1 MSIKKMGIAGVIGT
15 LLLAGNA
22 SAEETLRVLLEGH
35 STSDSIKALLPEF
48 EKETGIKVQAEI
60 VPYNDLTSKA
70 LLAFSSHSGRYD
82 VVMDDWVHAVGYASA
97 GYITPVDKWMKS
109 DTKFYNKADL
119 VPSYADTLRYKD
131 AYYGLPV
138 YGESTFLMYRKD
150 LFEQYGIAVPK
161 TFDELTAAAKTIKE
175 KTNGQVAGITL
186 RGAQGIQNTF
196 AWAAFLWGYGGQWI
210 DSNGKSA
217 ISSPEAIAAT
227 NAFVNILKNYGP
239 IGAANFGWQ
248 ENRLVFQQ
256 GKAAMTID
264 STVNGGFNEDPKQ
277 SSVVGK
283 VGYAPVPAQPGDHPG
298 NSGAL
303 QVHGMFINSDSKHQ
317 DAAWKFISWATASQ
331 TQMKSV
337 ELNPNA
343 GVSSLSAINSDAFA
357 QRYGAFKDG
366 MLAALK
372 NGNAKYLPTVPQATQ
387 IINITGIALSEAL
400 AGTQSVESALKAANT
415 RNNKALSR

>member
-1 MSIKKMGIAGVIGT
+1 MKIKNIGMAGALGA
-15 LLLAGNA
+15 LLLANQTYA
-22 SAEETLRVLLEGH
+22 QETIRVLLEGH

-48 EKETGIKVQAEI
+48 EKQTGIQVEAEI
-60 VPYNDLTSKA
+60 VPYSDLTSKA

-109 DTKFYNKADL
+109 DTAFFDAADF
-119 VPSYADTLRYKD
+119 VKSYADTLHYK
-131 AYYGLPV
+131 ASTYGLPV

-150 LFEQYGIAVPK
+150 LFQQYGIAVPK
-161 TFDELTAAAKTIKE
+161 TFDELTAAAKTIKQ
-175 KTNGQVAGITL
+175 KSGGKMAGITL

-210 DSNGKSA
+210 DNGKSA
-217 ISSPEAIAAT
+217 IASPQAVEAT
-227 NAFVNILKNYGP
+227 KAFVNILKNYGP

-264 STVNGGFNEDPKQ
+264 STVNGGFNEDPKE
-277 SSVVGK
+277 STVVGK
-283 VGYAPVPAQPGDHPG
+283 VGYAPVPAQPGEHPG

-303 QVHGMFINSDSKHQ
+303 QVHGLYIASASKHQ
-317 DAAWKFISWATASQ
+317 DAAWKFISWATDKQ

-357 QRYGAFKDG
+357 KRYGAFKDG

-372 NGNAKYLPTVPQATQ
+372 KGNARYLPTVPQATQ
-387 IINITGIALSEAL
+387 IINNTGIALSQAL
-400 AGTQSVESALKAANT
+400 AGTQTVESALQQANS
-415 RNNKALSR
+415 RNDKALAR

>member
-1 MSIKKMGIAGVIGT
+1 MSIKKIGIAGIIGT
-15 LLLAGNA
+15 LLMAGNA
-22 SAEETLRVLLEGH
+22 SAQETLRVLLEGH

-48 EKETGIKVQAEI
+48 EKQTGIKVQAEI
-60 VPYNDLTSKA
+60 VPYSDLTSKA

-97 GYITPVDKWMKS
+97 GYITPVDQWMES
-109 DTKFYNKADL
+109 DTAFYDGADF
-119 VPSYADTLRYKD
+119 VKSYADTLRYKYG
-131 AYYGLPV
+131 YYGLPV

-175 KTNGQVAGITL
+175 KTEGKVAGITL

-196 AWAAFLWGYGGQWI
+196 AWASFLWGYGGQWI
-210 DSNGKSA
+210 DDNGKSA
-217 ISSPEAIAAT
+217 ITSPQAVEAT
-227 NAFVNILKNYGP
+227 KSFVNILKNYGP

-264 STVNGGFNEDPKQ
+264 STVNGGFNEDPKE
-277 SSVVGK
+277 STVVGK
-283 VGYAPVPAQPGDHPG
+283 VGYAPVPVQPGDHPG

-303 QVHGMFINSDSKHQ
+303 QVHGLYISSDSKKQ
-317 DAAWKFISWATASQ
+317 DAAWKFISWATDKQ

-343 GVSSLSAINSDAFA
+343 GVSSLSAINSDAFTK
-357 QRYGAFKDG
+357 RYGAFKDG
-366 MLAALK
+366 MLAALQ
-372 NGNAKYLPTVPQATQ
+372 NGNAKYLPTIPQSTQ

-400 AGTQSVESALKAANT
+400 AGTQTVENALQQANT
-415 RNNKALSR
+415 RNDKALSR

>member
-1 MSIKKMGIAGVIGT
+1 MNMKTIRIAAALGA
-15 LLLAGNA
+15 LLLTGPATA
-22 SAEETLRVLLEGH
+22 QETLRVLLEGH
-35 STSDSIKALLPEF
+35 STSDSLKALLPEF
-48 EKETGIKVQAEI
+48 EKQTGIHVQAEI
-60 VPYNDLTSKA
+60 VPYSDLTSKA
-70 LLAFSSHSGRYD
+70 LLAFSSRSGRYD

-97 GYITPVDKWMKS
+97 GYITPVDKWMKA
-109 DTKFYNKADL
+109 DTALFDAGDFVK
-119 VPSYADTLRYKD
+119 SYADTLRYKEH
-131 AYYGLPV
+131 YYGLPV

-150 LFEQYGIAVPK
+150 LFQQYGIAVPK
-161 TFDELTAAAKTIKE
+161 TFDELAAAAKTIKE
-175 KTNGQVAGITL
+175 KSGGNVAGITL

-210 DSNGKSA
+210 KDGKSA
-217 ISSPEAIAAT
+217 VASPQATEAT

-264 STVNGGFNEDPKQ
+264 STVNGGFNEDPKE

-283 VGYAPVPAQPGDHPG
+283 VGYAPVPAQPGNHAG

-303 QVHGMFINSDSKHQ
+303 QVHGLYIASASKHQ
-317 DAAWKFISWATASQ
+317 DAAWKFVSWATSQQ

-343 GVSSLSAINSDAFA
+343 GVSSLGAINSEAFT

-366 MLAALK
+366 MLDALK
-372 NGNAKYLPTVPQATQ
+372 NGNAAYLPTVPQATQ
-387 IINITGIALSEAL
+387 IINNTGIALSQAL
-400 AGTQSVESALKAANT
+400 AGTKSIESALQEANS
-415 RNNKALSR
+415 RNDKALSR

>member
-1 MSIKKMGIAGVIGT
+1 MSIKKIAIAGMIST

-22 SAEETLRVLLEGH
+22 SAQETIRVLLEGH

-60 VPYNDLTSKA
+60 VPYSDLTSKA

-97 GYITPVDKWMKS
+97 GYIVPVDKWMKS
-109 DTKFYNKADL
+109 DSAFYDGGDF
-119 VPSYADTLRYKD
+119 VPSYAGTLRYNEG
-131 AYYGLPV
+131 YYGLPV

-150 LFEQYGIAVPK
+150 LFAQYGIAVPK

-210 DSNGKSA
+210 DSSGKSA
-217 ISSPEAIAAT
+217 ISSPQAIEAT
-227 NAFVNILKNYGP
+227 KAFVNVLKNYGP

-283 VGYAPVPAQPGDHPG
+283 VGYAPVPAQPGDRPG

-303 QVHGMFINSDSKHQ
+303 QVHGLYISSDSKNQ
-317 DAAWKFISWATASQ
+317 DAAWKFISWATNKQ
-331 TQMKSV
+331 TQVKSV
-337 ELNPNA
+337 ALNPNA
-343 GVSSLSAINSDAFA
+343 GVSSLSAINSDAFT

-372 NGNAKYLPTVPQATQ
+372 NGNAKYLPTVPQSTQ

-400 AGTQSVESALKAANT
+400 AGTRSVESALKAANT
-415 RNNKALSR
+415 RNDKALSR